1 MLNNVRLKREEVDIR
16 ENGFFNKSY
25 DHVKAIKK
33 TQNFQIKSVFLFQ
46 FFYSKWSLGY
56 FHPMM
61 IQNDDSSWIYFKY
74 LTPSQALQ
82 TS

>member
-33 TQNFQIKSVFLFQ
+33 HKIFKLKVC
-46 FFYSKWSLGY
+46 FYSNPSIPNGVLG
-56 FHPMM
+56 
-61 IQNDDSSWIYFKY
+61 ISTQ
-74 LTPSQALQ
+74 
-82 TS
+82 